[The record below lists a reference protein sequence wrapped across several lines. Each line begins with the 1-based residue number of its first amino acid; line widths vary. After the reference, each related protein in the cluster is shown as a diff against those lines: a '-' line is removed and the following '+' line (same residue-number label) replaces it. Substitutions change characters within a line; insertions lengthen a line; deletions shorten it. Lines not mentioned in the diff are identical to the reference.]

1 MRLKPQQRANP
12 APRRAGRVACRKNPQ
27 RVTAPQSGQERL
39 GRRPIPARR
48 VMPSRP
54 QRQRRPPNAHHARP
68 QRQRR
73 PPNAHHARPQRQR
86 RPPNAHHARP
96 PRQRRPPNAH
106 HARPPRKRRPP
117 NARRS
122 GPPSQERKGNARRR
136 ARGTAVRTRPS
147 SRCRHCPLCPSTS
160 MRPYSRPRRRA
171 VIPSIRRRKQ
181 TTTSGETTA
190 KMLHQRNRR
199 PRCAV
204 ICAAAACRRPTTTSQ
219 NHVVDVVGAWRQ
231 LCSITSAQRESAR
244 HRSLPALP
252 NPTRRQPVNSHWIL
266 RCLRRAFRLR
276 SRQSSAARL
285 ARAHSSGCPHRC
297 PCRHPCAPPPHPLP
311 RLRNR

>member
-68 QRQRR
+68 Q
-73 PPNAHHARPQRQR
+73 
-86 RPPNAHHARP
+86 
-96 PRQRRPPNAH
+96 RQRRPPNAH